1 MCFVHGVCIHLHSRG
16 SMIINRIQ
24 LELIHDTLLAPPP
37 TTPISMNKMTGIN
50 LAHLVFT
57 LALIQGGEVN
67 Q

>member
-1 MCFVHGVCIHLHSRG
+1 
-16 SMIINRIQ
+16 MIINGIQ